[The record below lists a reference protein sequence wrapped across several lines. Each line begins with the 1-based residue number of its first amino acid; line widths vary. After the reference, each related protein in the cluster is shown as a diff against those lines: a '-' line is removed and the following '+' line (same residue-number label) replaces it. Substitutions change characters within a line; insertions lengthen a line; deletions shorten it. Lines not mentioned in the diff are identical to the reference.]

1 MSEEHKKLFLQWM
14 VPTLGL
20 VVLVIIMFFNFF
32 IRTRMNEVAAFEAEI
47 IRITGEY
54 AKEIYDDVNIM
65 ERMGEVLADVIA
77 NSSELSRAWI
87 ETAETVLVTDTPADE
102 VMYYDGKEFCFTH
115 DGRRLRLSE
124 YSYAAAVIRAV
135 STKYIYLKEDGNGGR
150 EVILVVIPI
159 GNNTGKRL
167 MMFYPLEKLGTFLNM
182 NTEFDSQTFTALMNL
197 DGSILLRGEKGSKFL
212 ANGNMWYNLDQEK
225 YQTDI
230 TRVRVQITNGNSGL
244 MTAAVEDE
252 KRTLVYV
259 PVGFN
264 EWFLMAGI
272 NQSYVEETENQY
284 WYRTS
289 LMLYELLAV
298 VAVFLIGFFVINL
311 VARKRA
317 KEKDKLLQEKADT
330 DLLTGLTNK
339 LATERKIKEYI
350 SKYPDSLAM
359 LFVLDI
365 DNFKKIN
372 DTMGHAFGDEVLR
385 SLGSQIGA
393 VFRLTDII
401 GRTGGDEFMIFLK
414 FLKTDE
420 DTLKEAQKLVS
431 FFKDFVAGEYVKYSA
446 TASIGAAVF
455 PAHGKD
461 FESLYKAADK
471 ALYKAKKRGK
481 NQLAFYDDRDRP
493 GQEEEYIPD
502 DVLLNSRGNDR

>member
-1 MSEEHKKLFLQWM
+1 MSEEHKKLFLQWT

-20 VVLVIIMFFNFF
+20 AVLVVVMLFSFFV
-32 IRTRMNEVAAFEAEI
+32 RTRMRDVAEFEAEV
-47 IRITGEY
+47 IRITMEY
-54 AKEIYDDVNIM
+54 AEEIHNDMNTM
-65 ERMGEVLADVIA
+65 QKTGEVIADIMA
-77 NSSELSRAWI
+77 NTSPKDYAWI
-87 ETAETVLVTDTPADE
+87 EAAVKVLAENTPAEE
-102 VMYYDGKEFCFTH
+102 VMFYDGNEFCLLH
-115 DGRRLRLSE
+115 DGSRLRLSE
-124 YSYAAAVIRAV
+124 YSYAAAVIRSANV
-135 STKYIYLKEDGNGGR
+135 NHIYLKEDGNGSR
-150 EVILVVIPI
+150 EVILVVIPV
-159 GNNTGKRL
+159 GNDTGQRIMMYYPMERL
-167 MMFYPLEKLGTFLNM
+167 QAFLNM
-182 NTEFDSQTFTALMNL
+182 NSEFDSQTFTALMNVE
-197 DGSILLRGEKGSKFL
+197 GSIFLRGEKGSKFL
-212 ANGNMWYNLDQEK
+212 ANGNVWFNLDQEK
-225 YQTDI
+225 YRNDI
-230 TRVRVQITNGNSGL
+230 VRAKVQVTNGNSGL
-244 MTAAVEDE
+244 IRAAAGDE
-252 KRTLVYV
+252 ERMLVYA

-272 NQSYVEETENQY
+272 NQGYVDQMENRY
-284 WYRTS
+284 WRQTS
-289 LMLYELLAV
+289 IMFYELLAAV
-298 VAVFLIGFFVINL
+298 VVFLIAFFILNI
-311 VARKRA
+311 VAKKRME
-317 KEKDKLLQEKADT
+317 EKDKLLREKADT

-350 SKYPDSLAM
+350 SEYPDRLAM

-393 VFRLTDII
+393 VFRVTDII

-414 FLKTDE
+414 FLKTE
-420 DTLKEAQKLVS
+420 ENTLKEAQKLVD
-431 FFKDFVAGEYVKYSA
+431 FFKGFVAGEYVKYSA

-461 FESLYKAADK
+461 FETLYKSADK

-502 DVLLNSRGNDR
+502 DVLLNSRGDDR